1 MFPHCEKTSRISS
14 VNGSI
19 CATNLFSRSK
29 TVTFV
34 TSVPLAPTFLA
45 AKFLIVADADVAS
58 AVSGDETM
66 TR

>member
-1 MFPHCEKTSRISS
+1 MFPHCEKTSRTSS
-14 VNGSI
+14 VNGSM

-45 AKFLIVADADVAS
+45 AKFLMVAEADAAF
-58 AVSGDETM
+58 AISGDDTI